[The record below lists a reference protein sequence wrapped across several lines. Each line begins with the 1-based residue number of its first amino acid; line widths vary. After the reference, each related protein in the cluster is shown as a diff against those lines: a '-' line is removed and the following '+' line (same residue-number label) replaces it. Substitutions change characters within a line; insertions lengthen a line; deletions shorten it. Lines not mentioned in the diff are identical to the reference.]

1 MHFPRHISAT
11 NIQLSITTVPTELE
25 TVSAHMTEAINQ
37 LTIEL
42 NPQSQFPSHLHAK
55 TILYFLK
62 SRLSFLQISIDD
74 SIHDFNKHPV
84 HARSKMGLV
93 DALGR
98 ASQFLF
104 GTAMDSDVQ
113 DLRKHY
119 TQLVSMASANRRVI
133 NLNSNRVASLQP
145 NVKDLLEHTNTLRKV
160 LNNAITRIN
169 QITSLWLLDQP
180 LLVLETSVCSSQEF

>member
-1 MHFPRHISAT
+1 MKILVNSCIRKMDRRMRKSRKFCAARPR
-11 NIQLSITTVPTELE
+11 
-25 TVSAHMTEAINQ
+25 EAINQ

-42 NPQSQFPSHLHAK
+42 NHQAQSPSHLHAK
-55 TILYFLK
+55 TILCLLK
-62 SRLSFLQISIDD
+62 SILSFLQTSIDD
-74 SIHDFNKHPV
+74 TMHDFNKHPV
-84 HARSKMGLV
+84 HARSKKGLV

-104 GTAMDSDVQ
+104 SIAMESDVQ
-113 DLRKHY
+113 DLRRHY
-119 TQLVSMASANRRVI
+119 NQLVSMTSANRRVI
-133 NLNSNRVASLQP
+133 NLNSKPVASLQS